1 MLAGLLQL
9 PAEVVHEKAK
19 QESQSIQAC
28 STEPGNC
35 NCSYRMCTFLQK
47 AWCTVD
53 RMLRFLMELHFLAP
67 PPSHFASRISS
78 KVHSL

>member
-19 QESQSIQAC
+19 QESPSIQTC
-28 STEPGNC
+28 SVNLETIY
-35 NCSYRMCTFLQK
+35 CSYRMCTFLQK

-53 RMLRFLMELHFLAP
+53 RMLSFLMELHFHCATPIPLC
-67 PPSHFASRISS
+67 
-78 KVHSL
+78 